1 VTLEEWEEER
11 DRELDENL
19 TALFQAVER
28 PEPSRRFAERTMKAV
43 RRVPLPADRHPL
55 RLPWTTPVGWAA
67 LVAGVAAA
75 VWMVVVN
82 QPLVAEI
89 FASLVA
95 GGIRTGISLVGTVH
109 VGVAMFEVFSKIGG
123 VMARVMSTR
132 EATAGLTLMIVIAAC
147 SLLTL
152 DRLLFSE
159 KESSSW

>member
-1 VTLEEWEEER
+1 MTLEEWEEEK

-28 PEPSRRFAERTMKAV
+28 PEPSRGFAERTMKAV
-43 RRVPLPADRHPL
+43 RRAPLQADRHPL

-75 VWMVVVN
+75 AWMVVVN
-82 QPLVAEI
+82 QPLIARI

-123 VMARVMSTR
+123 VVATVMSTR
-132 EATAGLTLMIVIAAC
+132 EATAGLTLMLGIAAF
-147 SLLTL
+147 SLSMLH
-152 DRLLFSE
+152 RLLFSE
-159 KESSSW
+159 KEQSSW